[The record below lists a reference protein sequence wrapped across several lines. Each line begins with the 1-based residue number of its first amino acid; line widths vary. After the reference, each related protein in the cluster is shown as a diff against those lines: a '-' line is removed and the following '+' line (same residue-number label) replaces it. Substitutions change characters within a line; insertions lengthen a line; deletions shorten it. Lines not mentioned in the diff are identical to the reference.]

1 MKNRILLVLML
12 VILFTLLSCGSSEST
27 PDANGMV
34 EVEMRHILEM
44 TAIGDTL
51 VNIEV
56 PESDV
61 SWVSTDGQ
69 AVKFT
74 TPNGEEKTLSGGIL
88 HLTKY
93 KVKIKAPQPTD
104 PGGS

>member
-1 MKNRILLVLML
+1 MKSKIISFFML
-12 VILFTLLSCGSSEST
+12 VVVVTFVSCGPSEST
-27 PDANGMV
+27 PDADGMV

-88 HLTKY
+88 HLKKY
-93 KVKIKAPQPTD
+93 KVKIKATQVGS
-104 PGGS
+104 GGT